1 MTSKVKTVV
10 KTREKLLNLFN
21 NYLLCARGIDDHPP
35 REDDYDELEDGVDA
49 ILEKL
54 IFNKEK

>member
-10 KTREKLLNLFN
+10 KTREKLLTLFN
-21 NYLLCARGIDDHPP
+21 SYLFCARGIENLP
-35 REDDYDELEDGVDA
+35 EEGDYDDLEDGIDA